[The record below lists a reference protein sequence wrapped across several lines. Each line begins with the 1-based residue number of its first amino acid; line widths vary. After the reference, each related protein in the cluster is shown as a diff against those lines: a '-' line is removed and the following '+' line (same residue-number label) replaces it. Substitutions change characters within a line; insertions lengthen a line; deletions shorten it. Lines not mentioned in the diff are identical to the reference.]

1 MSQLPSPKPE
11 SPDPSWGGNVVRIG
25 VAAAWHT
32 ACMSMVGG
40 CLYVAPVWRPAVNLP
55 PDIIRPEEADVREIP
70 LVFNTSQVLVTVI
83 ASDPEQQ
90 ALEFVWQTPLPDP
103 VVNTYPQ
110 GEDAWVSV
118 LTLQEENVVDGDEIR
133 VTVFDDNPRG
143 AVDVVWRVELP

>member
-1 MSQLPSPKPE
+1 MSQFALRRSVIAAPSRPFQRLR
-11 SPDPSWGGNVVRIG
+11 SGIVTL
-25 VAAAWHT
+25 WHV
-32 ACMSMVGG
+32 ACMHLVGS
-40 CLYVAPVWRPAVNLP
+40 CLYVAPVWRPDVNLP
-55 PDIIRPEEADVREIP
+55 ADIVRPEGSELREIP

-90 ALEFVWQTPLPDP
+90 PLEFVWQTPIPDP
-103 VVNTYPQ
+103 VVSTYAQ

-118 LTLQEENVVDGDEIR
+118 LTLQEEDVANGDEIR

>member
-1 MSQLPSPKPE
+1 MPQSPG
-11 SPDPSWGGNVVRIG
+11 PSWGENVVRIG
-25 VAAAWHT
+25 IVAAWHI

-83 ASDPEQQ
+83 AADPEQQ
-90 ALEFVWQTPLPDP
+90 PLEFVWQTPLPDP
-103 VVNTYPQ
+103 VVNTYAQ

-118 LTLQEENVVDGDEIR
+118 LTLQEEDVVDGDEIR